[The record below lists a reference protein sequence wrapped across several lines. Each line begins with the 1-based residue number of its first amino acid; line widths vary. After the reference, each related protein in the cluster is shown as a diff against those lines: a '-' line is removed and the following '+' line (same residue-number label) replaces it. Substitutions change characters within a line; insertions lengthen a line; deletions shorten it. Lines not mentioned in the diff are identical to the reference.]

1 MKKTPRRQQMLSE
14 AALIFSSVSFFEDE
28 VNKKLG
34 ELDEAINNNYLED
47 LPQLEKEVVALLKK
61 LSDENKEIDNF
72 IIKYKKELSNEKKT
86 ILPRSKQKE

>member
-1 MKKTPRRQQMLSE
+1 MKKNARREQMLSE

-34 ELDEAINNNYLED
+34 ELDEAVNNNYIED
-47 LPQLEKEVVALLKK
+47 LPQLEKQVIALIKK
-61 LSDENKEIDNF
+61 LTDENKEIDNF
-72 IIKYKKELSNEKKT
+72 IIKYKKELSNEKKA

>member
-1 MKKTPRRQQMLSE
+1 MLSE
-14 AALIFSSVSFFEDE
+14 AALIFSSVSFFEYE

-47 LPQLEKEVVALLKK
+47 LPQLEKEIVALMKK

-72 IIKYKKELSNEKKT
+72 IIKYKKELSNEKKA
-86 ILPRSKQKE
+86 ILPRFKQKE